1 MIYLLIIFLTMS
13 ENLVNIPLESV
24 LNGIDWVKNS
34 TNTTVFN
41 NVDLRC
47 TNKIQIEY
55 TRSMKD
61 HIRSFAFFVLRVLVL
76 VFIPLYCINIFGLNL
91 SNIFNTN
98 TITPTSFDIDNNS
111 SILGKI
117 TPVWDYFSTLD
128 WLLK

>member
-1 MIYLLIIFLTMS
+1 MS

-24 LNGIDWVKNS
+24 LSGIDWTKNS

-76 VFIPLYCINIFGLNL
+76 VFIPLYCISSFGLNL

-98 TITPTSFDIDNNS
+98 TTTPTSFDISDNS
-111 SILGKI
+111 SILWNI

-128 WLLK
+128 WLLN